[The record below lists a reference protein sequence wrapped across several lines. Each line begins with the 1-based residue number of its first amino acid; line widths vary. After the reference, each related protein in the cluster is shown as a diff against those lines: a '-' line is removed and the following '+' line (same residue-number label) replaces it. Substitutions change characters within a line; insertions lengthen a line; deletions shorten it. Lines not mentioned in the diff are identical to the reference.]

1 MSKKEW
7 KMGQIFV
14 AFTEYLDLN
23 WKKIIFILSV
33 PWKRNFAFLIV
44 ESQSWEELWGGNI
57 NMSVPFRFDL
67 KIRGFFLKVGK
78 TFDWDRIEIFK
89 NIVVF
94 FFDREQF
101 FALVVQS
108 IALLFLVRFIFYS
121 LWIYFFLQARV
132 KVNNRNSS

>member
-1 MSKKEW
+1 
-7 KMGQIFV
+7 
-14 AFTEYLDLN
+14 
-23 WKKIIFILSV
+23 
-33 PWKRNFAFLIV
+33 
-44 ESQSWEELWGGNI
+44 
-57 NMSVPFRFDL
+57 MSVPFRFDL